1 MYELTIITHFD
12 AAHSLVDY
20 QGECARLHGHSFLV
34 EVSIQGARLNDIDIV
49 FDFKDLKAATRAILD
64 RFDHRHLN
72 EIPPFNKISPTA
84 ENISRYVYDE
94 LKTQLAQSNSSKDVK
109 ITRVDV
115 WESSTARISYFE
127 DV

>member
-1 MYELTIITHFD
+1 MYELTIKTHFD

-20 QGECARLHGHSFLV
+20 PGECARLHGHSFLV
-34 EVSIQGARLNDIDIV
+34 EVTIQGARLNDIDIV
-49 FDFKDLKAATRAILD
+49 FDFKDLKTATRVILD

-94 LKTQLAQSNSSKDVK
+94 LRAQLAQNGLAKDIK

-115 WESSTARISYFE
+115 WESQTARISYFE